1 MRGHRGVVVALVACI
16 GALMAGA
23 GPAQAGRLLV
33 TGHDV
38 DLHCSG
44 SIDAAHDSCHYMK
57 VAVDYVRAGSTKPV
71 LVLDRVGGEVG
82 RALDNTYGPG
92 VLARDEV
99 DPVSPAFGTTVLSP
113 ANYSAIIVASD
124 STCGGCDLNA
134 FGATPD
140 SDAIN
145 ARTADIAA
153 FFNSGGGVIAF
164 AGASHADGDPAD
176 GADSFYNF
184 VPIPVGGVAVSP
196 PFTLTPAGTALGFAD
211 NPTDSSLSDIN
222 CCPTHNSFA
231 LPEAGSELK
240 VAETDSAGRAETLFA
255 DGTIS
260 GGKIVSSTG
269 PPATAA
275 GTIKLPSTRKCVSRR
290 HFPIHLRAP
299 RKLGIETAV
308 VFVNG
313 KRAKTV
319 RNISVKADVDLRGLP
334 KGRFTVKVTLVLSN
348 GKVLVSSRHYR
359 TCVPKRHG

>member
-1 MRGHRGVVVALVACI
+1 MWGHRGVVVALVACI
-16 GALMAGA
+16 GALMAA
-23 GPAQAGRLLV
+23 GPAQAGRVLV

-71 LVLDRVGGEVG
+71 LVLDKAGGEVG
-82 RALDNTYGPG
+82 RALDNAYGAG

-99 DPVSPAFGTTVLSP
+99 DPVSPAFGGVPLSP

-124 STCGGCDLNA
+124 TTCGGCDLNSFA
-134 FGATPD
+134 ATPD

-153 FFNSGGGVIAF
+153 FFNGGGGVLAF
-164 AGASHADGDPAD
+164 AGADHADGNLAD
-176 GADSFYNF
+176 GPDNFYNF

-222 CCPTHNSFA
+222 CCPTHNSFT
-231 LPEAGSELK
+231 LPPAGSELK

-260 GGKIVSSTG
+260 GGKIVSSKG

-348 GKVLVSSRHYR
+348 GKVLVSSRQYR
-359 TCVPKRHG
+359 TCVPKRKRG